1 MPTITSIEP
10 SYTGTRECRCSRSP
24 GRISVGVVLMSRQ
37 TMSVRGTMT
46 ARTGVSSSSNTLWII
61 SRSSRSTTPSLAPTS
76 TRVRSSS
83 SVSIAWSTRSRP
95 MSRTVRSV
103 SPVSTARTGR
113 KSTPSHATGRPASA
127 RNRSGYFTAR
137 VIGST
142 SPNVVR
148 MKTSTTIWTISP
160 QRWPKR
166 SSAIVAASAA
176 APMLMTVI
184 PTSSVTSR
192 SCARPKRG
200 FAGSPSGVTRL
211 SRARPSEKYAA
222 SAPVRMAEQTMS
234 TASSQSRSKMLSG
247 TRAPRHEVLEPR
259 AHRHDLPAGVEVAD
273 ALRGADDFADGGEAC
288 PGRAC
293 EAVGQTV
300 ERPGLAREQKLV
312 VFTAPGRPDQGVA
325 PQHQRDGMHR
335 GVDGNPSQLHAGAH
349 PALLADMAEVG
360 GEPVREVHH
369 RGDASGLR
377 EPLPRTRSGPGS
389 QVRGR
394 HVGED
399 VGRNSRR
406 RLRRLQNGQAGR
418 RAAERSRDGDD
429 VADARG
435 GSQDG
440 WGDRLAEQRHVDD
453 PAPGGSARIAA
464 DDHDV
469 LLGGERLEA
478 TVERLGLV
486 HLHGLGARESD
497 QRPAGPSAHRGDVR
511 DVHRERLPPD
521 VGRVRPAAPEVNVFD
536 EKVGR
541 RQKQALAAELEN
553 GAIVADA
560 DANPGRPPDRA
571 SDDLDQT
578 AFGWSA
584 WIRSTDAVP
593 AGSELGERVQLRF
606 ELGARHR
613 ADHLIGDLALLHEE
627 DRRDRANPVARGK
640 ARVLVDIHFGERDT
654 TRRLLRQVLEDR
666 RDCFTRSA
674 PLGPEVHHHEPA
686 LSAQCLIEIL
696 LGQVDGSGI
705 RHVVVSSMKSQH
717 LR

>member
-1 MPTITSIEP
+1 
-10 SYTGTRECRCSRSP
+10 
-24 GRISVGVVLMSRQ
+24 
-37 TMSVRGTMT
+37 MSVRGTIT
-46 ARTGVSSSSNTLWII
+46 DRTRVSSSSNTLWII

-113 KSTPSHATGRPASA
+113 TASA
-127 RNRSGYFTAR
+127 RKRSGYFTAR

-259 AHRHDLPAGVEVAD
+259 AHRHDLPAGVEVTD

-349 PALLADMAEVG
+349 PALFADMAEVG
-360 GEPVREVHH
+360 SEPVREVHH

-377 EPLPRTRSGPGS
+377 EPLSLTRPGSGP

-394 HVGED
+394 HVGAD
-399 VGRNSRR
+399 VGRHSGRRVR
-406 RLRRLQNGQAGR
+406 RLKNGQSGR
-418 RAAERSRDGDD
+418 RAAERPGDSDD
-429 VADARG
+429 VSYAG
-435 GSQDG
+435 GRAQD
-440 WGDRLAEQRHVDD
+440 RRMRSFAEQRHVDD
-453 PAPGGSARIAA
+453 PALGRHGSIAA
-464 DDHDV
+464 NDHHV
-469 LLGGERLEA
+469 LLCGDRPDTG
-478 TVERLGLV
+478 VERLGLV
-486 HLHGLGARESD
+486 HPDSLGTGQGD
-497 QRPAGPSAHRGDVR
+497 QRPA
-511 DVHRERLPPD
+511 
-521 VGRVRPAAPEVNVFD
+521 
-536 EKVGR
+536 
-541 RQKQALAAELEN
+541 
-553 GAIVADA
+553 
-560 DANPGRPPDRA
+560 
-571 SDDLDQT
+571 
-578 AFGWSA
+578 
-584 WIRSTDAVP
+584 
-593 AGSELGERVQLRF
+593 
-606 ELGARHR
+606 
-613 ADHLIGDLALLHEE
+613 
-627 DRRDRANPVARGK
+627 
-640 ARVLVDIHFGERDT
+640 
-654 TRRLLRQVLEDR
+654 
-666 RDCFTRSA
+666 
-674 PLGPEVHHHEPA
+674 
-686 LSAQCLIEIL
+686 
-696 LGQVDGSGI
+696 
-705 RHVVVSSMKSQH
+705 
-717 LR
+717 